1 LRAHEILSFLLSV
14 CVKLRGATFSNTI
27 LGGELLS
34 NNCPEGQILL
44 HALRIRVSFWAH
56 FRLHW
61 RRRREELAA
70 TITKTLAE

>member
-1 LRAHEILSFLLSV
+1 MKFSPFYFPF
-14 CVKLRGATFSNTI
+14 CVKLREATFSNTI

-34 NNCPEGQILL
+34 NNCPEGQVLL

-56 FRLHW
+56 FRLHL

-70 TITKTLAE
+70 IITKTLAE